1 MGVKVVKTMSD
12 FEEKRKQVLHTLSGS
27 LLSIPESLEIAEK
40 REEEID
46 LDTENEK
53 LSLDIRKENR
63 EVRQKWNKTLQVL
76 VIVGF
81 VLSYLLIILIGFGIM
96 TFDNNAFAV
105 PSVVAA
111 GVIQTYGL
119 ARLAIGYFFSEG
131 DKTKPKKNNK

>member
-1 MGVKVVKTMSD
+1 M
-12 FEEKRKQVLHTLSGS
+12 LHTLSGS
-27 LLSIPESLEIAEK
+27 LLSISESLEIAEK

-46 LDTENEK
+46 WETENEK

-76 VIVGF
+76 VVVGF
-81 VLSYLLIILIGFGIM
+81 ILSYLLILLIGFGVM
-96 TFDNNAFAV
+96 KFDNNAFAV

-131 DKTKPKKNNK
+131 DKTKPKKEK

>member
-1 MGVKVVKTMSD
+1 VGAKTTKPASD

-27 LLSIPESLEIAEK
+27 LLSISESLEIAEK

-46 LDTENEK
+46 WETENEK

-63 EVRQKWNKTLQVL
+63 DVRQKWNKTLQVL
-76 VIVGF
+76 VVVGF
-81 VLSYLLIILIGFGIM
+81 ILSYLLILLIGFGVM
-96 TFDNNAFAV
+96 KFDNNAFAV

-131 DKTKPKKNNK
+131 DKTKPKKEK